1 MKCPTIDK
9 ISQYVDDSHAFEDI
23 ALHVGNCAEC
33 QRVVEAFKGE
43 QLIIKETLQTPT
55 LPDDFATLVLDQLEP
70 YEKQVGPRKSAPW
83 KRILLSAASV
93 VLALGVSATLNPS
106 FAEWVGGLFSTD
118 QVDGGLKQAMAAGI
132 TERVDLEVADS
143 GITFKVEDVI
153 ADSDRV
159 ALSFQILDSN
169 GKPQDAEL
177 KTEVVESGNK
187 VMVIDQ
193 NGANH
198 QYGTWFEPGS
208 DYGLIDIRLDDKDS
222 LEKIMVKFDLAV
234 LGGVKG
240 NWKLEVPID
249 LTKTRHL
256 TTTVPLQDAKI
267 SQHGVTINMNEIQF
281 SPSVTKLSYETGFT
295 KEEQTRVKKEVQKL
309 EAKFGMK
316 GESPESPFGSYGTDV
331 QYHIVNENNK
341 VMYTHNA
348 FTEGEGQGFS
358 SGDMDLMAG
367 SRFGTGQFGQVAN
380 SRSYNPKKEDSK
392 LTFVLDGVFKTV
404 PSNFSIKIKP
414 KELKGNHVSFKYD
427 EGNVITIKKAEKQVE
442 NVRSKSTTPVEPK
455 TVIKIE
461 MEGGIEVP
469 VNVLEGAWV
478 LSDDRGNS
486 YPAVDHLIS
495 LVEKDKSGRY
505 DSTKA
510 TIEFA
515 VSDMDEVPEELT
527 LHLVSVTQYEK
538 LKEKWEVPLY

>member
-9 ISQYVDDSHAFEDI
+9 LSQYVDDSHVFEDI

-33 QRVVEAFKGE
+33 QRVVEAFESE
-43 QLIIKETLQTPT
+43 QLFIKETLQTPS
-55 LPDDFATLVLDQLEP
+55 LPDDFATMVLDQLEP
-70 YEKQVGPRKSAPW
+70 YEQQVGPRKSAPW

-106 FAEWVGGLFSTD
+106 FAEWVGGLFSTN

-198 QYGTWFEPGS
+198 QYGTWSEPGS

-222 LEKIMVKFDLAV
+222 LEKITVKFDLAM

-240 NWKLEVPID
+240 NWKLDVPID

-267 SQHGVTINMNEIQF
+267 SQHGVTVNMKEIQF

-295 KEEQTRVKKEVQKL
+295 KEEQTRVKKEVQEL
-309 EAKFGMK
+309 EAKFGME
-316 GESPESPFGSYGTDV
+316 GESPESPFGSYGTDL
-331 QYHIVNENNK
+331 QFHIVNEDNK
-341 VMYTHNA
+341 VIYFHNA
-348 FTEGEGQGFS
+348 FTEGQGFPS
-358 SGDMDLMAG
+358 EDMDLMAG
-367 SRFGTGQFGQVAN
+367 SRFGTGQFGQFAN
-380 SRSYNPKKEDSK
+380 SRSYNPKKEGSK

-404 PSNFSIKIKP
+404 PTNFSMKIKP
-414 KELKGNHVSFKYD
+414 KELKKNPVSFEYD
-427 EGNVITIKKAEKQVE
+427 EGNFITINKTEKQVE
-442 NVRSKSTTPVEPK
+442 NVLSKSTTPVEPK
-455 TVIKIE
+455 TVLKIE

-469 VNVLEGAWV
+469 VNNLGTWV
-478 LSDDRGNS
+478 LTDDKGNS
-486 YPAVDHLIS
+486 YPSVEHLTS
-495 LVEKDKSGRY
+495 LVKKDKNSRY
-505 DSTKA
+505 GSHET

-527 LHLVSVTQYEK
+527 LHLVSVTRYEEV
-538 LKEKWEVPLY
+538 KEKWEVPLYK